1 MYTKENRSVIFN
13 SNKNK
18 HQSEVIMV
26 QNLWNEEKSATLTAG
41 LSELVYRSNL
51 IGTDRAVCNWGG
63 GNTSM
68 KTVEKDFRG
77 RDIEVMWVKG
87 SGSDLAT
94 MQDQNFTGL
103 NLEDIRPL
111 IERDEMPDELM
122 VEYLSH
128 CMIDSKHPRA
138 SIETLLHAF
147 LPFKHVDHT
156 HPDAIIS
163 LCCADNGKELA
174 KEIFGD
180 RFVWV
185 PYVRPGF
192 TLSKM
197 IAEGVQNNP
206 NADLVLMEKHGLVVW
221 GETAKESYDKTISV
235 INEAEEYI
243 NERIDV
249 NFTFGGKKF
258 DSLTGEDQKS
268 ILAKVMPVIRG
279 AVSDEK
285 KMLLTYDHADDVLE
299 FVNSHDAAELS
310 QVGAAC
316 PDHLV
321 HTKMK
326 PLYIDW
332 DPSTKDVE
340 QLIEAIKTG
349 VERFKEEYKA
359 YFERN
364 KNEGDV
370 MFEPAPRV
378 ILIPG
383 IGMVNSG
390 KNVAMAN
397 VSGALYHRAIAVMKG
412 STALGK
418 FVSLNENE
426 SYNIEYWPLELYK
439 LSLAPAE
446 AEFSRKVAFVTGGA
460 GGIGSETCRQFVAEG
475 AHVVLADLNLEGA
488 EKVAAEINE
497 QYGEG
502 RALAV
507 KMDVTSEEQVQ
518 AAFEQ
523 AALTFG
529 GVDIIVN
536 NAGLAT
542 SSPFEETSLKEWNLN
557 MNVLGT
563 GYFLV
568 AREAFKQM
576 KDQAIGGS
584 MVFIGSKN
592 SVYAGKNASAYSSVK
607 ALETHLARCIAAEG
621 GEFGIRVNSVL
632 PDAVLQGSAIWGS
645 RWREERAA
653 AYGIEPEQLE
663 DHYRKRTTLL
673 VNIYP
678 KDIAESI
685 LFFSSSKA
693 EKTTG
698 CMITVDGGVP
708 AAFTR

>member
-1 MYTKENRSVIFN
+1 
-13 SNKNK
+13 
-18 HQSEVIMV
+18 MV
-26 QNLWNEEKSATLTAG
+26 KSLWQAEQAAQLQQGVEELA
-41 LSELVYRSNL
+41 YRSNL
-51 IGTDRAVCNWGG
+51 IGTDRSVCNWGG

-68 KTVEKDFRG
+68 KTIEKDFRG
-77 RDIEVMWVKG
+77 RDVEVMWVKG
-87 SGSDLAT
+87 SGSDLGT
-94 MQDQNFTGL
+94 MKVQHFTGL
-103 NLEDIRPL
+103 RMEDIRPL
-111 IERDEMPDELM
+111 IERDEMPDEEM
-122 VEYLSH
+122 VAYLAN

-156 HPDAIIS
+156 HPDAIIG
-163 LCCADNGKELA
+163 LCCADNGRQLA
-174 KEIFGD
+174 EEIYGN

-185 PYVRPGF
+185 PYIRPGF

-197 IAEGVQNNP
+197 IAEGVKNNP
-206 NADLVLMEKHGLVVW
+206 NAELVLMEKHGLVTW
-221 GETAKESYDKTISV
+221 GETSEEAYAKTIAI
-235 INEAEEYI
+235 INEAEAYI
-243 NERIDV
+243 NDRIEEQKV
-249 NFTFGGKKF
+249 FGG
-258 DSLTGEDQKS
+258 QKYGALAAEERRN
-268 ILAKVMPVIRG
+268 ILAQVMPVIRG

-285 KMLLTYDHADDVLE
+285 KMILSYDDAEDVLQ
-299 FVNSHDAAELS
+299 FVNSHNAPELS

-321 HTKMK
+321 HTKRT

-332 DPSTKDVE
+332 NPQAEDVNS
-340 QLIEAIKTG
+340 LIEKVKAG
-349 VERFKEEYKA
+349 VASFKEEYAA

-364 KNEGDV
+364 KHEGDK
-370 MFEPAPRV
+370 MFEAAPRV

-383 IGMVNSG
+383 IGMVNTG
-390 KNVAMAN
+390 KNLAMSH

-412 STALGK
+412 STALGE

-426 SYNIEYWPLELYK
+426 SYNVEYWPLELYK
-439 LSLAPAE
+439 LTLAPAE
-446 AEFSRKVAFVTGGA
+446 AEFSRKIAFITGGA
-460 GGIGSETCRQFVAEG
+460 GGIGSATARRFVSEG

-488 EKVAAEINE
+488 QKVAAEINE
-497 QYGEG
+497 KYGEG
-502 RALAV
+502 RAIGV

-518 AAFEQ
+518 AAFAE
-523 AALTFG
+523 AALAYG

-542 SSPFEETSLKEWNLN
+542 SSPFDETSLKEWNLN

-576 KDQAIGGS
+576 KVQGVGGS
-584 MVFIGSKN
+584 MVFVGSKN
-592 SVYAGKNASAYSSVK
+592 SVYAGKNAAAYSSVK

-621 GEFGIRVNSVL
+621 GEYGIRVNSVL

-645 RWREERAA
+645 NWRNERAA
-653 AYGIEPEQLE
+653 AYGIEPDQLE
-663 DHYRKRTTLL
+663 EHYRKRTTLL

-678 KDIAESI
+678 SDIAESI
-685 LFFSSSKA
+685 AFFASSKA

>member
-1 MYTKENRSVIFN
+1 
-13 SNKNK
+13 
-18 HQSEVIMV
+18 MV
-26 QNLWNEEKSATLTAG
+26 QSLWNKEKAASLTQG
-41 LSELVYRSNL
+41 VEELVYRSNL
-51 IGTDRAVCNWGG
+51 IGSDRSVCNWGG

-68 KTVEKDFRG
+68 KTIEKDFRG
-77 RDIEVMWVKG
+77 REVEVMYVKG

-94 MQDQNFTGL
+94 MKAHNFTGL
-103 NLEDIRPL
+103 KMEDIRPL
-111 IERDEMPDELM
+111 IERDEMSDEEM
-122 VEYLSH
+122 VAYLAH

-163 LCCADNGKELA
+163 VCCADNGRQIAE
-174 KEIFGD
+174 EIYGD

-197 IAEGVQNNP
+197 IAEGVKNNP
-206 NADLVLMEKHGLVVW
+206 NAELVLMEKHGLVVW
-221 GETAKESYDKTISV
+221 GETAEESYEKTISI
-235 INEAEEYI
+235 INEAEQYI
-243 NERIDV
+243 QAKVVEENV
-249 NFTFGGKKF
+249 FGGQKYEALSEEDRKKV
-258 DSLTGEDQKS
+258 
-268 ILAKVMPVIRG
+268 LAQVMPVIRG

-285 KMLLTYDHADDVLE
+285 KMLLTYDDADDVLQ
-299 FVNSHDAAELS
+299 FVNSHNAPKLS

-321 HTKMK
+321 HTKMI

-332 DPSTKDVE
+332 NPQSEDVAS
-340 QLIEAIKTG
+340 LIEKVKVGIEG
-349 VERFKEEYKA
+349 FKEEYKA

-364 KNEGDV
+364 KNEGDQIS
-370 MFEPAPRV
+370 ETAPRV

-383 IGMVNSG
+383 IGMVNTG
-390 KNVAMAN
+390 KNIAMAH

-412 STALGK
+412 STTLGS

-426 SYNIEYWPLELYK
+426 SYNVEYWPLELYK

-446 AEFSRKVAFVTGGA
+446 AEFSRQVAFVTGGA

-475 AHVVLADLNLEGA
+475 AHVVIADLNLEGA
-488 EKVAAEINE
+488 EKVAAEING

-502 RALAV
+502 RAIAV
-507 KMDVTSEEQVQ
+507 KMDVTNEEAVQ

-523 AALTFG
+523 AALTYG
-529 GVDIIVN
+529 GVDTIVN

-542 SSPFEETSLKEWNLN
+542 SSPFDETSLKEWNLN

-576 KDQAIGGS
+576 KTQGTGGN

-592 SVYAGKNASAYSSVK
+592 SVYAGKNAAAYSSVK
-607 ALETHLARCIAAEG
+607 AMETHLARCIAAEG

-645 RWREERAA
+645 SWREERAA
-653 AYGIEPEQLE
+653 AYGIHPDQLE
-663 DHYRKRTTLL
+663 EHYRKRTTLL

-678 KDIAESI
+678 KDIAQSI
-685 LFFSSSKA
+685 LFFASSKSDR
-693 EKTTG
+693 TTG
-698 CMITVDGGVP
+698 CMLTVDGGVP

>member
-1 MYTKENRSVIFN
+1 
-13 SNKNK
+13 
-18 HQSEVIMV
+18 MV
-26 QNLWNEEKSATLTAG
+26 KNLWNHETASQVTKG
-41 LSELVYRSNL
+41 VEELVYRSNL
-51 IGTDRAVCNWGG
+51 IGSDRAVCNWGG

-68 KTVEKDFRG
+68 KTIEKDFRG

-94 MQDQNFTGL
+94 MKAHNFTGL
-103 NLEDIRPL
+103 RLEDIRPL
-111 IERDEMPDELM
+111 FERAEMSDEEM
-122 VEYLSH
+122 VAYLSH

-163 LCCADNGKELA
+163 LCCADNGKQLA
-174 KEIFGD
+174 EEIFGN

-197 IAEGVQNNP
+197 IAEGVINNP
-206 NADLVLMEKHGLVVW
+206 NAELVLMEKHGLVTW
-221 GETAKESYDKTISV
+221 GETSEESYAKTIQI
-235 INEAEEYI
+235 INEAEQYI
-243 NERIDV
+243 QAKIDEAAV
-249 NFTFGGKKF
+249 FGGQKYQ
-258 DSLTGEDQKS
+258 SLSDEEAAG

-279 AVSDEK
+279 AVSEEK
-285 KMLLTYDHADDVLE
+285 KMLLTFDRGEDVLQ
-299 FVNSHDAAELS
+299 FVNSYQAPELS
-310 QVGAAC
+310 QIGAAC

-321 HTKMK
+321 HTKRV
-326 PLYIDW
+326 PLYVNW
-332 DPSTKDVE
+332 DPQTKDTDA
-340 QLIEAIKTG
+340 LINAVKEG
-349 VERFKEEYKA
+349 VAGFKAEYED

-364 KNEGDV
+364 RHEGDK

-383 IGMVNSG
+383 VGMVNTG
-390 KNVAMAN
+390 KDIKNSRI
-397 VSGALYHRAIAVMKG
+397 SGALYHRAIAVMKG
-412 STALGK
+412 STSLGN
-418 FVSLNENE
+418 FVSLSENE
-426 SYNIEYWPLELYK
+426 SYNVEYWPLELYK
-439 LSLAPAE
+439 LTLAPAE
-446 AEFSRKVAFVTGGA
+446 AEFSRKVAFITGGA
-460 GGIGSETCRQFVAEG
+460 GGIGSATARRFVSEG

-497 QYGEG
+497 QYGAE
-502 RALAV
+502 RAIAV
-507 KMDVTSEEQVQ
+507 KMDVTKEEQVQ
-518 AAFEQ
+518 AAFDKT
-523 AALTFG
+523 ALAFG

-542 SSPFEETSLKEWNLN
+542 SSPIEETSLQEWNLN

-576 KDQAIGGS
+576 KDQGIGGN
-584 MVFIGSKN
+584 MVFVGSKN
-592 SVYAGKNASAYSSVK
+592 SIYAGKNAAAYSSVK

-621 GEFGIRVNSVL
+621 GQYGIRVNSVL

-653 AYGIEPEQLE
+653 AYGIHPDQLE
-663 DHYRKRTTLL
+663 EHYRKRTTLL

-678 KDIAESI
+678 SDIAESI
-685 LFFSSSKA
+685 AFFASSKS

-698 CMITVDGGVP
+698 CMLTVDGGVP

>member
-1 MYTKENRSVIFN
+1 
-13 SNKNK
+13 
-18 HQSEVIMV
+18 MV
-26 QNLWNEEKSATLTAG
+26 QNLWESNKASQIKKGVE
-41 LSELVYRSNL
+41 ELVYRSNL
-51 IGTDRAVCNWGG
+51 IGSDRSVCNWGG

-77 RDIEVMWVKG
+77 RDVEVMWVKG

-94 MQDQNFTGL
+94 MKAQNFTGL
-103 NLEDIRPL
+103 RIDDIRPL
-111 IERDEMPDELM
+111 IERDEMSDEDM
-122 VEYLSH
+122 VAYLTH

-147 LPFKHVDHT
+147 LPFKHVDNT

-163 LCCADNGKELA
+163 ICCADNGKQIAE
-174 KEIFGD
+174 EIFGN

-192 TLSKM
+192 ALSKM
-197 IAEGVQNNP
+197 IAEGVKNNP
-206 NADLVLMEKHGLVVW
+206 NAELVLMEKHGLVTW
-221 GETAKESYDKTISV
+221 GETSGESYAKTIEI
-235 INEAEEYI
+235 INDAESYI
-243 NERIDV
+243 NAKVDEASL
-249 NFTFGGKKF
+249 FGGQKYE
-258 DSLTGEDQKS
+258 SLSDEEAIS

-279 AVSDEK
+279 AVSEEK
-285 KMLLTYDHADDVLE
+285 KMLLTYDRGEDVLQ
-299 FVNSHDAAELS
+299 FVNSHNAQELS
-310 QVGAAC
+310 QIGAAC

-321 HTKMK
+321 HTKMT
-326 PLYIDW
+326 PLYVNW
-332 DPSTKDVE
+332 DPQTKDVDA
-340 QLIEAIKTG
+340 LITAIKEG
-349 VERFKEEYKA
+349 VENFKSSYKE

-364 KNEGDV
+364 KNEGDK

-383 IGMVNSG
+383 LGMVNTG
-390 KNVAMAN
+390 KDVNN
-397 VSGALYHRAIAVMKG
+397 SRVSGALYHRAIAVMKG
-412 STALGK
+412 STTLGN
-418 FVSLNENE
+418 FVSLSENE
-426 SYNIEYWPLELYK
+426 SYNVEYWPLELYK
-439 LSLAPAE
+439 LTLAPAE
-446 AEFSRKVAFVTGGA
+446 AEFSRKVAFITGGA
-460 GGIGSETCRQFVAEG
+460 GGIGSETARRLVSEG

-488 EKVAAEINE
+488 EKVAAEINDT
-497 QYGEG
+497 YGAN

-507 KMDVTSEEQVQ
+507 KMDVTKEEMVQ

-523 AALTFG
+523 AALYFG
-529 GVDIIVN
+529 GVDTIVN

-542 SSPFEETSLKEWNLN
+542 SSPIDETTLQEWNLN

-576 KDQAIGGS
+576 KQQGIGGT
-584 MVFIGSKN
+584 MVFVGSKN
-592 SVYAGKNASAYSSVK
+592 SVYAGKNAAAYSSVK

-621 GEFGIRVNSVL
+621 GEYGIRVNSVL

-653 AYGIEPEQLE
+653 AYGIEPDQLE
-663 DHYRKRTTLL
+663 EHYRKRTTLL

-678 KDIAESI
+678 SDIAEAI
-685 LFFSSSKA
+685 AYFASSKSD
-693 EKTTG
+693 KTTG
-698 CMITVDGGVP
+698 CMLTVDGGVP

>member
-1 MYTKENRSVIFN
+1 
-13 SNKNK
+13 
-18 HQSEVIMV
+18 
-26 QNLWNEEKSATLTAG
+26 
-41 LSELVYRSNL
+41 
-51 IGTDRAVCNWGG
+51 
-63 GNTSM
+63 M
-68 KTVEKDFRG
+68 KTTETDFRG
-77 RDIEVMWVKG
+77 REIEVMWVKG

-94 MQDQNFTGL
+94 MGAQNFTGL

-111 IERDEMPDELM
+111 AEREEMTDEEM
-122 VEYLSH
+122 VNYLTH
-128 CMIDSKHPRA
+128 CVIDSTHPRA

-163 LCCADNGKELA
+163 LCCADNGQELA

-197 IAEGVQNNP
+197 IAEGVKNHP
-206 NADLVLMEKHGLVVW
+206 DADLVLMEKHGLVVW

-235 INEAEEYI
+235 ISEAESFI
-243 NERIDV
+243 NSRLKEEPV
-249 NFTFGGKKF
+249 FGGKKY
-258 DSLTGEDQKS
+258 DALTDEDRRN
-268 ILAKVMPVIRG
+268 ILSKVMPVIRG
-279 AVSDEK
+279 AVSDDK
-285 KMLLTYDHADDVLE
+285 KMLLTYDSAEDVLE
-299 FVNSHDAAELS
+299 FVNSHDAAGLS

-326 PLYIDW
+326 PLFVEW
-332 DPSTKDVE
+332 DPATKNAE
-340 QLIEAIKTG
+340 QLAEAVKVGIEN
-349 VERFKEEYKA
+349 FKEEYKA

-364 KNEGDV
+364 KNEGDI

-390 KNVAMAN
+390 KNVTMAN
-397 VSGALYHRAIAVMKG
+397 VSGALYHRAISVMKG
-412 STALGK
+412 AEALGK

-460 GGIGSETCRQFVAEG
+460 GGIGSETCRQFAASG

-488 EKVAAEINE
+488 EKVAAEINGKF
-497 QYGEG
+497 GEG

-518 AAFEQ
+518 EAFRRT
-523 AALTFG
+523 ALAFG

-542 SSPFEETSLKEWNLN
+542 SSPFGETTLKEWDLN
-557 MNVLGT
+557 MNVLGK

-568 AREAFKQM
+568 AREAFNQM
-576 KDQAIGGS
+576 KEQSIGGS

-592 SVYAGKNASAYSSVK
+592 SIYAGKSAAAYSSVK
-607 ALETHLARCIAAEG
+607 ALEAHLARCIAAEG

-645 RWREERAA
+645 KWREERAA
-653 AYGIEPEQLE
+653 AYGIEPDQLDE
-663 DHYRKRTTLL
+663 HYRQRTTLL

-678 KDIAESI
+678 KDIADSI
-685 LFFSSSKA
+685 LFLSSSKA

>member
-1 MYTKENRSVIFN
+1 MIKQTKTKIRKEENN
-13 SNKNK
+13 
-18 HQSEVIMV
+18 MV
-26 QNLWNEEKSATLTAG
+26 KNLWESNEAASKSG
-41 LSELVYRSNL
+41 VEELVYRSNL
-51 IGTDRAVCNWGG
+51 IGSDRAVCNWGG

-68 KTVEKDFRG
+68 KTIEKDFRG

-94 MQDQNFTGL
+94 MKAGNFTGL

-111 IERDEMPDELM
+111 IERDEMPDAEM
-122 VEYLSH
+122 VEYLTH
-128 CMIDSKHPRA
+128 CMIDSKHPRM

-163 LCCADNGKELA
+163 LCCADNGKEIA
-174 KEIFGD
+174 KEIYGD

-197 IAEGVQNNP
+197 IADGVRNNP
-206 NADLVLMEKHGLVVW
+206 NAELVLMEKHGLVTW
-221 GETAKESYDKTISV
+221 GETSEEAYSQTINI
-235 INEAEEYI
+235 INEAESYI
-243 NERIDV
+243 QNKQKQTEA
-249 NFTFGGKKF
+249 FGGQVYE
-258 DSLTGEDQKS
+258 SLTEEERQNV
-268 ILAKVMPVIRG
+268 LAAVMPVIRG

-285 KMLLTYDHADDVLE
+285 KMILTYDDAEDVLE
-299 FVNSHDAAELS
+299 FVNSRNAGTLS

-332 DPSTKDVE
+332 DPQNGTTEELIEKVKAGVE
-340 QLIEAIKTG
+340 Q
-349 VERFKEEYKA
+349 FKAEYKE

-364 KNEGDV
+364 KNEGDI
-370 MFEPAPRV
+370 MFEAAPRV
-378 ILIPG
+378 TLIPG
-383 IGMVNSG
+383 VGMVNSG
-390 KNVAMAN
+390 KNITMAN
-397 VSGALYHRAIAVMKG
+397 VSGGLYHRAIAVMKG
-412 STALGK
+412 STALGE
-418 FVSLNENE
+418 FVSLSENE
-426 SYNIEYWPLELYK
+426 SYNVEYWPLELYK

-446 AEFSRKVAFVTGGA
+446 AEFSRKVAFITGGA
-460 GGIGSETCRQFVAEG
+460 GGIGSATARLLVSDG

-497 QYGEG
+497 QYNEQ
-502 RALAV
+502 RAVAV
-507 KMDVTSEEQVQ
+507 QMDVTSEEQVQ
-518 AAFEQ
+518 AAFVQ
-523 AALTFG
+523 AALAFG
-529 GVDIIVN
+529 GVDSIVN

-542 SSPFEETSLKEWNLN
+542 SSPFDETTLKEWNLN

-576 KDQAIGGS
+576 KQQGIGGN
-584 MVFIGSKN
+584 MVFVGSKN
-592 SVYAGKNASAYSSVK
+592 SVYAGKNASAYSAVK

-645 RWREERAA
+645 NWRNERAA
-653 AYGIEPEQLE
+653 AYGIEPDQLE
-663 DHYRKRTTLL
+663 EHYRKRTTLL

-678 KDIAESI
+678 SDIAESI
-685 LFFSSSKA
+685 AFFASSKA
-693 EKTTG
+693 DKTTG

>member
-1 MYTKENRSVIFN
+1 MSKSTA
-13 SNKNK
+13 
-18 HQSEVIMV
+18 QEVLMV
-26 QNLWNEEKSATLTAG
+26 QKLWSEEKANNLAVG

-51 IGTDRAVCNWGG
+51 IGSDRSVCNWGG

-68 KTVEKDFRG
+68 KTIEKDFRG

-94 MQDQNFTGL
+94 MKAENFTGL

-111 IERDEMPDELM
+111 MEREEMSDEEM

-163 LCCADNGKELA
+163 LCCSDNGKELA
-174 KEIFGD
+174 REIFGD

-197 IAEGVQNNP
+197 IAEGVRNNP
-206 NADLVLMEKHGLVVW
+206 AADLVLMEKHGLVVW

-235 INEAEEYI
+235 INEAESFI
-243 NERIDV
+243 QARIDKSK
-249 NFTFGGKKF
+249 TFGGRKCE
-258 DSLTGEDQKS
+258 SLPAEEQKR
-268 ILAKVMPVIRG
+268 ILARVMPFIRG
-279 AVSDEK
+279 SVSEEK
-285 KMLLTYDHADDVLE
+285 KMLLTYDNGHDVLE
-299 FVNSHDAAELS
+299 FVNSQDAAALS
-310 QVGAAC
+310 QIGAAC

-326 PLYIDW
+326 PLFVEW
-332 DPSTKDVE
+332 DPATKDAE
-340 QLIEAIKTG
+340 QLIKAVSAGIAK
-349 VERFKEEYKA
+349 FKDEYKA

-364 KNEGDV
+364 QNKGDV

-383 IGMVNSG
+383 IGMVNTG
-390 KNVAMAN
+390 KNSAMAN
-397 VSGALYHRAIAVMKG
+397 VSGQLYHRAIAVMKG
-412 STALGK
+412 STALGN

-460 GGIGSETCRQFVAEG
+460 GGIGSETCRQFAAQG

-488 EKVAAEINE
+488 EKIAGELTE
-497 QYGEG
+497 EFGEG
-502 RALAV
+502 RAIAL
-507 KMDVTSEEQVQ
+507 KMDVTSEEQIQ
-518 AAFEQ
+518 AAFQ
-523 AALTFG
+523 QTALAYG

-542 SSPFEETSLKEWNLN
+542 SSPFDETTLKEWNLN

-592 SVYAGKNASAYSSVK
+592 SIYAGKNASAYSSVK
-607 ALETHLARCIAAEG
+607 ALEAHLARCIAAEG

-653 AYGIEPEQLE
+653 AYGIEPDQLE
-663 DHYRKRTTLL
+663 EHYRKRTTLL

-685 LFFSSSKA
+685 LFLSSSKA